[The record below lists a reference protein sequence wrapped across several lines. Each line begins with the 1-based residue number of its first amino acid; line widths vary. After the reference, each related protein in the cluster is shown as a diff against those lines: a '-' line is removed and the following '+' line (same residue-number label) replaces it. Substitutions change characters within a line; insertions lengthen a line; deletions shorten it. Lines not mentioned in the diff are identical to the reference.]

1 MSEDKEI
8 IYKQSNHVILAQTY
22 GRRDL
27 VEIHDKLGM
36 GKYRPKTYS
45 ALTQKFTNPK
55 ATSII
60 FSTGNITSMGCSS
73 YYGAM
78 YVLLKLKRELGL
90 KFINIKL
97 SNIVVGFSIKH
108 LGNLDLKLFY
118 EKNQHFCTFD
128 VEVFPCL
135 TFNIPNTKI
144 KANLFATGNVVL
156 AGCRSHDQIKD
167 SINKVVEKVKEVHK

>member
-1 MSEDKEI
+1 M
-8 IYKQSNHVILAQTY
+8 
-22 GRRDL
+22 
-27 VEIHDKLGM
+27 EIHDKLKM

-45 ALTQKFTNPK
+45 ALTQKFSKPK

-90 KFINIKL
+90 EFIDVKL

-108 LGNLDLKLFY
+108 LGNLDLEKFY
-118 EKNQHFCTFD
+118 EKNQRFCTYD

-144 KANLFATGNVVL
+144 KANIFATGNVVL
-156 AGCRSHDQIKD
+156 AGCRSHAQIRE
-167 SINKVVEKVKEVHK
+167 SIGKVVEKVKECL